1 MPSTVTEPGSSGPD
15 RREARLATRRLAR
28 ELRTIGAMLRVYCRD
43 HHDPDA
49 HNELQLCEECSALF
63 DYARKRL
70 AGCPYGPDKPTCANC
85 QIHCYGP
92 RQREATRVMMRYA
105 GPRMMWRHPLL
116 ALAHVL
122 DGQRPA
128 PPKPRAAPRAEVQP
142 AGPTTPLP
150 HR

>member
-1 MPSTVTEPGSSGPD
+1 MTSSANSDTAIGAE
-15 RREARLATRRLAR
+15 RRQARLATRRLAR
-28 ELRTIGAMLRVYCRD
+28 ELATIGAMLRIYCRD
-43 HHDPDA
+43 HHGAEPNDSDG
-49 HNELQLCEECSALF
+49 LCQECSSLF
-63 DYARKRL
+63 EYARKRL

-122 DGQRPA
+122 DGKRPA
-128 PPKPRAAPRAEVQP
+128 PPKPRAAVRNDAPPPGPPQP
-142 AGPTTPLP
+142 PTG
-150 HR
+150 

>member
-1 MPSTVTEPGSSGPD
+1 MTSTTDSTTAVGAG
-15 RREARLATRRLAR
+15 RREARLATPRLTR
-28 ELRTIGAMLRVYCRD
+28 ELNTIGAMLRIYCRD
-43 HHDPDA
+43 HHGMQPRSSDG
-49 HNELQLCEECSALF
+49 LCEECGGLF
-63 DYARKRL
+63 EYARKRL

-122 DGQRPA
+122 DGKRPA
-128 PPKPRAAPRAEVQP
+128 PPKPRAMARNDALPARDPAPPSR
-142 AGPTTPLP
+142 
-150 HR
+150 

>member
-1 MPSTVTEPGSSGPD
+1 MTSTNAEPRTAGAE

-28 ELRTIGAMLRVYCRD
+28 ELKTIGVMLRIYCRD
-43 HHDPDA
+43 HHAGRSCNDE
-49 HNELQLCEECSALF
+49 HLCEECAGLF

-105 GPRMMWRHPLL
+105 GPRMMWRHPVL
-116 ALAHVL
+116 AIAHVL
-122 DGQRPA
+122 DGKRPA
-128 PPKPRAAPRAEVQP
+128 PPKPRAAGRGEAVTSEGGAPP
-142 AGPTTPLP
+142 AS
-150 HR
+150 R

>member
-1 MPSTVTEPGSSGPD
+1 MTPSTNAPLADGAE
-15 RREARLATRRLAR
+15 RREARLATPRLTR
-28 ELRTIGAMLRVYCRD
+28 ELNTIGAMLRIYCRD
-43 HHDPDA
+43 HHDVQPVHGDG
-49 HNELQLCEECSALF
+49 LCEECGGLF
-63 DYARKRL
+63 EYARKRL

-122 DGQRPA
+122 DGKRPA
-128 PPKPRAAPRAEVQP
+128 PPKPRAAVRNDAPP
-142 AGPTTPLP
+142 AGGTTTPP
-150 HR
+150 R